1 MVSNE
6 GVPKIGYHCTVV
18 LNDDEFMLIGS
29 QPVQKNYIYNK
40 NSKTYTEAPNLNHRN
55 RGTHAC
61 AVFNSWM
68 HDSRPVVVVMGGGS
82 FMTVELLDYTQE
94 NAQWTLSNYIMRT
107 NLLNLYN
114 LLIFSKFVNIN

>member
-94 NAQWTLSNYIMRT
+94 NAQWTLSNYIS
-107 NLLNLYN
+107 L
-114 LLIFSKFVNIN
+114 